1 MHISTKT
8 EYAVRALAELAVSS
22 GDKPVS
28 ISEICSRQKLP
39 RKYVEQLFR
48 KLKKSE
54 LVKSVHGSQGGY
66 SLNQPVGSIS
76 LQNIMAAVDE
86 SYLNKFCTDD
96 HHKTHCIG
104 LPCGFHQL
112 WDEIKNDLDSY
123 FDSIKLD
130 RIIAKL

>member
-8 EYAVRALAELAVSS
+8 EYALRALTELALAN
-22 GDKPVS
+22 DDQPIS
-28 ISEICSRQKLP
+28 ITEICHRQKLP
-39 RKYVEQLFR
+39 RKYVEQLFG
-48 KLKKSE
+48 KLKKSG
-54 LVKSVHGSQGGY
+54 LVKSLHGSQGGY
-66 SLNQPVGSIS
+66 SLNLPAGSIS
-76 LQNIMAAVDE
+76 LQNIMEAVDE
-86 SYLNKFCTDD
+86 SYLKKFCTDD
-96 HHKTHCIG
+96 HQKTHCLG